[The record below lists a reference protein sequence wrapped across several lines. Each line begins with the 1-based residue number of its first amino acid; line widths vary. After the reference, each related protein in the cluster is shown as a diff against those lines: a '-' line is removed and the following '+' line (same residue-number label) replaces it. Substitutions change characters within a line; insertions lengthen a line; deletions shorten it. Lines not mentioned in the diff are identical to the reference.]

1 MAGMKIKTVQP
12 LSLPLPQAEKGK
24 SINAVPGSDFK
35 KILSESIQEVNKLQS
50 QANAS
55 VQGMVL
61 GKTGIHTAMID
72 MEKAG
77 ISFRLMMAVRNKMV
91 SAYEEVMRMQI

>member
-1 MAGMKIKTVQP
+1 MGEIKIESAQP
-12 LSLPLPQAEKGK
+12 LSLPRMEKGK
-24 SINAVPGSDFK
+24 AGDAAPGSDFK
-35 KILSESIQEVNKLQS
+35 KILGDAIQEVNKLQS
-50 QANAS
+50 QANES

-61 GKTGIHTAMID
+61 GKTDIHSAMID

-77 ISFRLMMAVRNKMV
+77 ISFRLMLAVRNKML